1 MNDIKELFSQVTE
14 LICNEV
20 SNKLD
25 QNANVVDGKLTEMY
39 QGVRSLESKISEI
52 VKDVSELKDEFS
64 NYQRVSI
71 VSNLNNQIKGKDR
84 ELTQLR
90 KQLEKST
97 ENVVRVTHPP
107 VEIPQAETTDNIVT
121 TVEETV
127 DTTEDSVQE
136 TTVGD
141 NVYDAE
147 TEAEAEEAEEAEA
160 EEAEEAEEE
169 EVVEAE
175 EAEEAEEE
183 EAVEAEEEEVVEAEA
198 EEVEAEA
205 EAEEEEE
212 VVEAETESVEAE
224 EDDEEG
230 VSLIEK
236 MLKDPKTGKRRKF
249 LITEDNDKDIYDIDA
264 DGDPGD
270 EPIGKLTGKNNRPT
284 WF

>member
-14 LICNEV
+14 LIFKEV

-25 QNANVVDGKLTEMY
+25 DNASVVDGKLTEMY
-39 QGVRSLESKISEI
+39 QSVRSLETKIGEI
-52 VKDVSELKDEFS
+52 VNDVAELKDEFS

-84 ELTQLR
+84 ELVQLR

-107 VEIPQAETTDNIVT
+107 VEIPKPDTTDNIIT
-121 TVEETV
+121 TVEDTV
-127 DTTEDSVQE
+127 ETTEDNVPQTTAGEDVYEEE
-136 TTVGD
+136 TEEEV
-141 NVYDAE
+141 VDA
-147 TEAEAEEAEEAEA
+147 EAEAEEE
-160 EEAEEAEEE
+160 
-169 EVVEAE
+169 
-175 EAEEAEEE
+175 
-183 EAVEAEEEEVVEAEA
+183 
-198 EEVEAEA
+198 EAEA
-205 EAEEEEE
+205 EAEEEA
-212 VVEAETESVEAE
+212 EAEAEEEAEEE

-230 VSLIEK
+230 VSLVEK

-249 LITEDNDKDIYDIDA
+249 LITEDSDKDIYDIDA
-264 DGDPGD
+264 DGEPGD

>member
-14 LICNEV
+14 LIFNEV

-136 TTVGD
+136 TTVDD
-141 NVYDAE
+141 NVYEAE
-147 TEAEAEEAEEAEA
+147 TEAEAEAEAEAEEEEEVVEAEAEAEAEAEEEEVVEAEAEEEEVVEAEA

-169 EVVEAE
+169 EVVE
-175 EAEEAEEE
+175 
-183 EAVEAEEEEVVEAEA
+183 VVEAL
-198 EEVEAEA
+198 EE
-205 EAEEEEE
+205 
-212 VVEAETESVEAE
+212 E

>member
-14 LICNEV
+14 LIFNEV

-136 TTVGD
+136 TTVDD
-141 NVYDAE
+141 NVYEAE
-147 TEAEAEEAEEAEA
+147 TEA
-160 EEAEEAEEE
+160 
-169 EVVEAE
+169 
-175 EAEEAEEE
+175 
-183 EAVEAEEEEVVEAEA
+183 
-198 EEVEAEA
+198 EAEA

-212 VVEAETESVEAE
+212 VVEVVAEAEAEAEAEEVVEVVEAEEEEVVEVVEAETESVEE
-224 EDDEEG
+224 EEDEEG

>member
-14 LICNEV
+14 LIFNEV

-136 TTVGD
+136 TTVDD
-141 NVYDAE
+141 NVYEAE
-147 TEAEAEEAEEAEA
+147 TEA
-160 EEAEEAEEE
+160 
-169 EVVEAE
+169 
-175 EAEEAEEE
+175 
-183 EAVEAEEEEVVEAEA
+183 
-198 EEVEAEA
+198 EAEA

-212 VVEAETESVEAE
+212 VVEVVAEAEAEAEAEEVVEVVEAETEAEAEAEEEEVVEVVEAEEEEVVEVVEAETESVEE
-224 EDDEEG
+224 EEDEEG

>member
-14 LICNEV
+14 LIFNEV

-136 TTVGD
+136 TTVDD
-141 NVYDAE
+141 NVYEAE
-147 TEAEAEEAEEAEA
+147 TEAEAEAEAEAEEEEEVVEAEAEAEAEAEEEEVVEAEAEEEEVVEAEA

-169 EVVEAE
+169 EVVE
-175 EAEEAEEE
+175 
-183 EAVEAEEEEVVEAEA
+183 VVEAL
-198 EEVEAEA
+198 EE
-205 EAEEEEE
+205 
-212 VVEAETESVEAE
+212 E

-249 LITEDNDKDIYDIDA
+249 LITEDNDKDI
-264 DGDPGD
+264 
-270 EPIGKLTGKNNRPT
+270 
-284 WF
+284 

>member
-14 LICNEV
+14 LIFNEV

-136 TTVGD
+136 TTVDD
-141 NVYDAE
+141 NVYEAE
-147 TEAEAEEAEEAEA
+147 TEA
-160 EEAEEAEEE
+160 EAEEE

-175 EAEEAEEE
+175 EEEVVEAEEE
-183 EAVEAEEEEVVEAEA
+183 EVVEAAEEEEVVEVVEAEEEEEVVEAEA
-198 EEVEAEA
+198 EE
-205 EAEEEEE
+205 
-212 VVEAETESVEAE
+212 E

>member
-14 LICNEV
+14 LIFNEV

-25 QNANVVDGKLTEMY
+25 QNADVVDRKLTEMY
-39 QGVRSLESKISEI
+39 QSVKSLESKISEI
-52 VKDVSELKDEFS
+52 VSDVAELKDEFS

-97 ENVVRVTHPP
+97 ENVVKVIHPP
-107 VEIPQAETTDNIVT
+107 VEIPPDETTDNLVT

-127 DTTEDSVQE
+127 NTTEDCVEE
-136 TTVGD
+136 TTAEVIE
-141 NVYDAE
+141 ASESE
-147 TEAEAEEAEEAEA
+147 TEEIVGGDTEVTEAVSVEEAEA
-160 EEAEEAEEE
+160 EEEAVEE
-169 EVVEAE
+169 EVVE
-175 EAEEAEEE
+175 
-183 EAVEAEEEEVVEAEA
+183 
-198 EEVEAEA
+198 
-205 EAEEEEE
+205 
-212 VVEAETESVEAE
+212 
-224 EDDEEG
+224 DDEEEG

-264 DGDPGD
+264 DGDPSD

>member
-1 MNDIKELFSQVTE
+1 MNDIKELFSQVTD
-14 LICNEV
+14 LIFKEV

-25 QNANVVDGKLTEMY
+25 QNADVVDGKLTEMY
-39 QGVRSLESKISEI
+39 QSVRSLESKISEI
-52 VKDVSELKDEFS
+52 VKDVGELKDEFS

-84 ELTQLR
+84 ELNQLR

-121 TVEETV
+121 TVEETD
-127 DTTEDSVQE
+127 DTTEHCVQE
-136 TTVGD
+136 TTIGE
-141 NVYDAE
+141 NVYEAE
-147 TEAEAEEAEEAEA
+147 TEEEAEDVEEEAEDVEEEAEDVEEEAEA
-160 EEAEEAEEE
+160 VEDVEDVEEEAEAVEEE
-169 EVVEAE
+169 D
-175 EAEEAEEE
+175 
-183 EAVEAEEEEVVEAEA
+183 
-198 EEVEAEA
+198 
-205 EAEEEEE
+205 
-212 VVEAETESVEAE
+212 
-224 EDDEEG
+224 EDEG

-264 DGDPGD
+264 DGDPSD
-270 EPIGKLTGKNNRPT
+270 EPVGKLTGKNNRPT

>member
-14 LICNEV
+14 LIFNEV

-147 TEAEAEEAEEAEA
+147 TEAEAEEAEEAEE
-160 EEAEEAEEE
+160 EEAEEAE
-169 EVVEAE
+169 AE
-175 EAEEAEEE
+175 EEEAEEE
-183 EAVEAEEEEVVEAEA
+183 EAEA
-198 EEVEAEA
+198 EEVEA

-212 VVEAETESVEAE
+212 VVEAEAEAEAE

>member
-14 LICNEV
+14 LIFNEV

-136 TTVGD
+136 TTVDD
-141 NVYDAE
+141 NVYEAE
-147 TEAEAEEAEEAEA
+147 TEAEEVEE
-160 EEAEEAEEE
+160 EEAEEE

-175 EAEEAEEE
+175 EEEVV
-183 EAVEAEEEEVVEAEA
+183 EAAEEEEVVEAEA
-198 EEVEAEA
+198 EEEEVVEVV

-212 VVEAETESVEAE
+212 VVEAEAEEVLEAE

>member
-1 MNDIKELFSQVTE
+1 MNDIKELFSQVTD
-14 LICNEV
+14 LIFKEV

-25 QNANVVDGKLTEMY
+25 QNADVVDGKLTEMY
-39 QGVRSLESKISEI
+39 QSVRSLESKISEI
-52 VKDVSELKDEFS
+52 VKDVGELKDEFS

-84 ELTQLR
+84 ELNQLR

-121 TVEETV
+121 TVEETD
-127 DTTEDSVQE
+127 DTTEHCVQE
-136 TTVGD
+136 TTIGE
-141 NVYDAE
+141 NVYEAE
-147 TEAEAEEAEEAEA
+147 TEEEAEDVEEEAEA
-160 EEAEEAEEE
+160 VEDVEDVEEEAEAVEEE
-169 EVVEAE
+169 D
-175 EAEEAEEE
+175 
-183 EAVEAEEEEVVEAEA
+183 
-198 EEVEAEA
+198 
-205 EAEEEEE
+205 
-212 VVEAETESVEAE
+212 
-224 EDDEEG
+224 EDEG

-264 DGDPGD
+264 DGDPSD
-270 EPIGKLTGKNNRPT
+270 EPVGKLTGKNNRPT

>member
-14 LICNEV
+14 LIFNEV

-136 TTVGD
+136 TTVDD
-141 NVYDAE
+141 NVYEAE
-147 TEAEAEEAEEAEA
+147 TEAEEVEE
-160 EEAEEAEEE
+160 EEAEEE

-175 EAEEAEEE
+175 EEEVVEAEEE
-183 EAVEAEEEEVVEAEA
+183 EVVEAAEEEEVVEAEA
-198 EEVEAEA
+198 EEEEVVEVV

-212 VVEAETESVEAE
+212 VVEAEAEEVLEAE